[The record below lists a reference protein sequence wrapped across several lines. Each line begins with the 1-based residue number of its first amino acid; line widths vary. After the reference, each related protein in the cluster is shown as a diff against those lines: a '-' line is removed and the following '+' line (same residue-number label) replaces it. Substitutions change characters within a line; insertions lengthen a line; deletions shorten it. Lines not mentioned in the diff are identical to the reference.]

1 MPGNGLLYARRSG
14 QGDLEPDG
22 EAMAS
27 VCRMPRGRTISARRA
42 SREPPPKECIHV
54 GLRLPLAVTADAGY
68 PGRSS
73 QVARKRRHLID
84 LARVEGHPAV
94 IWITLVY
101 FPAQNSIKLALGVES
116 SDAVSF
122 WARSALV
129 HLRARGVL
137 RTSTFIFANR
147 SAAADRSARRAVARS
162 DRAHPRPPS
171 KRRVQPPGAPCGV
184 RRGRP
189 ISYFR
194 PRQA

>member
-1 MPGNGLLYARRSG
+1 MVRRPTQTSFIL
-14 QGDLEPDG
+14 QFVICFRKYRRKMMFWADCYVLPCECALEPDG

-27 VCRMPRGRTISARRA
+27 VCRMPRGRTISPRRA

-101 FPAQNSIKLALGVES
+101 FPAQNSI
-116 SDAVSF
+116 
-122 WARSALV
+122 R
-129 HLRARGVL
+129 
-137 RTSTFIFANR
+137 
-147 SAAADRSARRAVARS
+147 
-162 DRAHPRPPS
+162 
-171 KRRVQPPGAPCGV
+171 
-184 RRGRP
+184 
-189 ISYFR
+189 
-194 PRQA
+194 